1 MKRKS
6 TQSVRFSSNP
16 VLHAKLPPWRS
27 RFVLFLLFA
36 GFATLMV
43 RALYLQGL
51 SNEFLQ
57 RQGESRYARTLVL
70 PASRGKITDRNGVV
84 IASSVPAR
92 AVWAIPE
99 DVKAPPDKLAELA
112 NLLGIPL
119 RDLQRKLSNEDKT
132 FVYLKRQLTV
142 ETAEKVAA
150 LGLEGIHQQ
159 RETMR
164 YYPEGEMVAHV
175 LGFTNIEDKGQEGIE
190 LAYNSQLA
198 GRAGSRRVIK
208 DRLGRVV
215 EDVQAVRSP
224 ANGHDLTLSIDTRI
238 QYLLFSQL
246 KAAVEKSKA
255 RGAAAVV
262 VDTRTGEILALVNL
276 PTYNPNARE
285 GLNGGQLRN
294 RALTDTF
301 EPGSTI
307 KPFSIAL
314 AMDLGRIR
322 PNSTFDTGN
331 GRMTFFGRSIS
342 DTHGYGVLTT
352 AGVIEKSSNI
362 GTSLIANLIE
372 NREMWNKYSELG
384 FGQVP
389 KLDFPGAVA
398 GRLRPYDRWRPI
410 EKATMAYG
418 YGLSVSLVQM
428 AQAYTVFARNG
439 DMVPLSF
446 LKTDREPT
454 PTQVYTPATAKT
466 MRKMMEAVTGAG
478 GTAVQAQVMGYRI
491 AGKTGT
497 ARKIINGAYS
507 TKYVASFIGLAPAS
521 NPRLVVAVMMD
532 EPTTGSVYGGA
543 VAGPVFSNVV
553 GGTLRLMGVEPD
565 APFKSLVVPD
575 VPLMEEV
582 L

>member
-6 TQSVRFSSNP
+6 TRSVRFSSNP
-16 VLHAKLPPWRS
+16 VLHATLPPWRS

-112 NLLGIPL
+112 TLLGIPL
-119 RDLQRKLSNEDKT
+119 SDLQRKLSNEDKT

-150 LGLEGIHQQ
+150 MGLEGIHQQ

-285 GLNGGQLRN
+285 SLNGGQLRN

-322 PNSTFDTGN
+322 ANSTFDTGN

-342 DTHGYGVLTT
+342 DTHGYGVLST

>member
-1 MKRKS
+1 MKRNNK
-6 TQSVRFSSNP
+6 SVRFSSNP
-16 VLHAKLPPWRS
+16 VLHVKLPAWRS
-27 RFVLFLLFA
+27 RFVLFMLFA
-36 GFATLMV
+36 GFAVLLV

-57 RQGESRYARTLVL
+57 KQGESRYARTLTL
-70 PASRGKITDRNGVV
+70 AASRGKITDRNGVV

-99 DVKAPPDKLAELA
+99 DVKAPPAKLAELA
-112 NLLGIPL
+112 TLLGIPL

-142 ETAEKVAA
+142 DTADKVAA

-164 YYPEGEMVAHV
+164 YYPEGEMLAHV

-238 QYLLFSQL
+238 QYMLFSQL
-246 KAAVEKSKA
+246 KAAYEKSKA
-255 RGAAAVV
+255 HGATAIV
-262 VDTRTGEILALVNL
+262 VDTQTGEILALVNF
-276 PTYNPNARE
+276 PTYNPNQRE
-285 GLNGGQLRN
+285 GLTGGQLRN

-307 KPFSIAL
+307 KPFSISL
-314 AMDLGRIR
+314 AMDLGRIK
-322 PNSTFDTGN
+322 PTSTFDTGP
-331 GRMTFFGRSIS
+331 GRMNFYGRTIT
-342 DTHGYGVLTT
+342 DTHGYGVLDT
-352 AGVIEKSSNI
+352 AGIIEKSSNI
-362 GTSLIANLIE
+362 GTSLISQTLE
-372 NREMWNKYSELG
+372 SREMWNKYTELG
-384 FGQVP
+384 LGQVP

-398 GRLRPYDRWRPI
+398 GRMRPWDKWKPI
-410 EKATMAYG
+410 ERATQAYG
-418 YGLSVSLVQM
+418 YGLSLSLVQL
-428 AQAYTVFARNG
+428 AQAYTVFARDG
-439 DMVPLSF
+439 DMVPLTF
-446 LKTDREPT
+446 MKADREPT
-454 PTQVYTPATAKT
+454 STRIYSSKTAHT
-466 MRKMMEAVTGAG
+466 MLKMMEAVTGAG
-478 GTAVQAQVMGYRI
+478 GTATQAQVMGYRI

-507 TKYVASFIGLAPAS
+507 TKYVASFVGIAPAS

-532 EPTTGSVYGGA
+532 EPTTGSIYGGS

-553 GGTLRLMGVEPD
+553 AGTLRLMGVEPD

-575 VPLMEEV
+575 TPLAEEG